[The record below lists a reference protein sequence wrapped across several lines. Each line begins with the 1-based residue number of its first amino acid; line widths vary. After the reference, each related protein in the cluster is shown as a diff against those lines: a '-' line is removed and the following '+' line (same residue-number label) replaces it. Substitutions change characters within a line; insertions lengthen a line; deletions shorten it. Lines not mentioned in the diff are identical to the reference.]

1 MKGNFMEEFLGQWNS
16 ICETLE
22 IGWNFH
28 IQGTKKE
35 DMVRTEKQGGNNKDG
50 KEGGDMTESP
60 TINIQKFEHYCNRS
74 RN

>member
-1 MKGNFMEEFLGQWNS
+1 
-16 ICETLE
+16 
-22 IGWNFH
+22 
-28 IQGTKKE
+28 
-35 DMVRTEKQGGNNKDG
+35 MVRTEKQGGNNKDG